1 MLIIGICGASGSGKS
16 TLARRVAETLPCKTL
31 VLGQDCYYKSFSA
44 MNMEEHLTVNF
55 DEPSIFDHDAL
66 LEDVI
71 QLNNGHPITT
81 KTYDY
86 TRSVRVDKPDLI
98 QPPDVLLLEG
108 IHMFYDKRLLEM
120 MTLKVYLQ
128 VDADICLLRRIKRDI
143 KQRGRSIDN
152 IAKQY
157 LDTVK
162 PMFEKYIS
170 KYIEDADFTVMR
182 GGKNQ
187 AAIDAISS
195 YMVLRLK
202 TEGNNGMEK

>member
-1 MLIIGICGASGSGKS
+1 MLIVGICGASGSGKS
-16 TLARRVAETLPCKTL
+16 TLARRVAEALPCKTL

-44 MNMEEHLTVNF
+44 MDMEEHLTINF
-55 DEPSIFDHDAL
+55 DEPSIFDHDTL
-66 LEDVI
+66 LADVER
-71 QLNNGHPITT
+71 LANGRPITT

-86 TRSVRVDKPDLI
+86 TRSMRVDKPDLI
-98 QPPDVLLLEG
+98 DPPDVLLLEG
-108 IHMFYDKRLLEM
+108 IHMFYDKRLLEK

-187 AAIDAISS
+187 PAIDAISS
-195 YMVLRLK
+195 YLTTCLQA
-202 TEGNNGMEK
+202 EKDSAR